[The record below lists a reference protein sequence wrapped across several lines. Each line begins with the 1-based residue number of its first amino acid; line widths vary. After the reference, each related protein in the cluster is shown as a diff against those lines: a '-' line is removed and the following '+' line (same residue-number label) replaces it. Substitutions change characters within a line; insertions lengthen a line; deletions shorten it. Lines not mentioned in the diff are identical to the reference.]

1 MEINQGKI
9 DTPFFIILYG
19 AAGVGKSTLASFAPN
34 PIFLDVENG
43 TKKLNVN
50 RISGIKDFD
59 DFLDCFKLNEIKQY
73 DTIVIDSIDFLEQM
87 IFEHVCNQHGK
98 KTITDFDYGKGF
110 ELAQR
115 KWVTLLKSFKS
126 LLENHNKN
134 IIFIAHEQ
142 IKRFDNPL
150 AESFDRY
157 SLRLNQ
163 KSSSYIVAQV
173 DAVLFVS
180 KSFTFKELDDK
191 RKIPREEMGRKI
203 YTQETASILAKSRYS
218 LNSVITIGNSKDE
231 YQKFY
236 SLLK

>member
-1 MEINQGKI
+1 MKVNQGKI
-9 DTPFFIILYG
+9 ETPFFIILYG
-19 AAGVGKSTLASFAPN
+19 AAGVGKSTLASYAPN

-43 TKKLNVN
+43 TKKLDVN
-50 RISGIKDFD
+50 RISSIKDFD
-59 DFLDCFKLNEIKQY
+59 EFIECFKLDEIKQY

-87 IFEHVCNQHGK
+87 IFEHVCKKHGK
-98 KTITDFDYGKGF
+98 KTITDFGYGQGF
-110 ELAQR
+110 EIAQK
-115 KWVTLLKSFKS
+115 KWASLLKSLKN
-126 LLENHNKN
+126 LVENENKN

-180 KSFTFKELDDK
+180 KSFTFKELEDK
-191 RKIPREEMGRKI
+191 RKIPKVEMGRKI

-218 LNSVITIGNSKDE
+218 INSVITIGNSKDE
-231 YQKFY
+231 YLRFY

>member
-1 MEINQGKI
+1 MKVNQGKI

-19 AAGVGKSTLASFAPN
+19 AAGVGKSTLASYAPN

-43 TKKLNVN
+43 TKKLDVN
-50 RISGIKDFD
+50 RISSIKDFD
-59 DFLDCFKLNEIKQY
+59 EFIECFKLDEIKQY

-87 IFEHVCNQHGK
+87 IFEHVCKKHGK
-98 KTITDFDYGKGF
+98 KTITDFGYGQGF
-110 ELAQR
+110 EIAKK
-115 KWVTLLKSFKS
+115 KWASLLKSLKN
-126 LLENHNKN
+126 LVENENKN

-180 KSFTFKELDDK
+180 KSFTFKELEDK

-231 YQKFY
+231 YLRFY